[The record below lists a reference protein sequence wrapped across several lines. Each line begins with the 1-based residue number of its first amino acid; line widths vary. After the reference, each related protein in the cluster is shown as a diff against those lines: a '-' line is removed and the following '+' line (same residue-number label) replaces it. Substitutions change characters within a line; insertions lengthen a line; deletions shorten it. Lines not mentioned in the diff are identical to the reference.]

1 MNSALGQISE
11 LHRLPCFHEPFSAAS
26 HLLGAVVFV
35 ALGYRLL
42 RRGRGD
48 RARLL
53 FLGVYAT
60 SCVLL
65 LSVSGVYHMTARGG
79 PAHRVMERLDHS
91 AIFVLIAGT
100 FTPAH
105 GLLFRG
111 PYRWVPLV
119 LIWAA
124 ATAGIAL
131 KAVFFDDLAEW
142 LGLTFYLTLGWFGGL
157 SALLLARRYGLAL
170 VKPLLLGGV
179 AYTVGGVMEYLGWL
193 ALIPGVIHA
202 HEVFH
207 LAVLAGAFC
216 HWRFVWQFAAGEP
229 PGPGAAVQG
238 EVRDDR
244 TAGGAWPGPEE
255 QSASRL

>member
-53 FLGVYAT
+53 FLGVYAA

-105 GLLFRG
+105 GSGLR
-111 PYRWVPLV
+111 
-119 LIWAA
+119 
-124 ATAGIAL
+124 ATA
-131 KAVFFDDLAEW
+131 
-142 LGLTFYLTLGWFGGL
+142 
-157 SALLLARRYGLAL
+157 
-170 VKPLLLGGV
+170 
-179 AYTVGGVMEYLGWL
+179 
-193 ALIPGVIHA
+193 
-202 HEVFH
+202 
-207 LAVLAGAFC
+207 
-216 HWRFVWQFAAGEP
+216 
-229 PGPGAAVQG
+229 
-238 EVRDDR
+238 
-244 TAGGAWPGPEE
+244 
-255 QSASRL
+255 